1 MADENRPPE
10 GRVPSLS
17 LGEAQRSFAEDWRSE
32 SLRGTAVEVR
42 PMNRDDLDEFL
53 DLFEIVA
60 TEKRYIGAEA
70 PIDRASKGEQFL
82 ERLDSDRWGSL
93 VAVDTDG
100 AVVGQIGL
108 KDMNGLIEI
117 GMLVAPGLRGKG
129 IGSALLIAGLDW
141 ARLRHAHKVTL
152 QLWPDNEAAR
162 KLYAKFGF
170 VEEGYLKRQWKRRN
184 GEVWDA
190 IVMGLQL

>member
-1 MADENRPPE
+1 MSA
-10 GRVPSLS
+10 
-17 LGEAQRSFAEDWRSE
+17 
-32 SLRGTAVEVR
+32 TAVEVR
-42 PMNRDDLDEFL
+42 PMNPGDLDEFL
-53 DLFEIVA
+53 DLYEIVA
-60 TEKRYIGAEA
+60 AEKRFIGAEA

-93 VAVDTDG
+93 VAIDTGG
-100 AVVGQIGL
+100 AIVGQIGL
-108 KDMNGLIEI
+108 KNMNGLVEI
-117 GMLVAPGLRGKG
+117 GMLVAPDMRGGG
-129 IGSALLIAGLDW
+129 IGSALLTAGLDW
-141 ARLRHAHKVTL
+141 ARLRHAHKMTL

-184 GEVWDA
+184 GEIWDA